1 MNYFDLFE
9 LPFRASIDHTGVQK
23 MYIQLQKKY
32 HPDFYT
38 KLTGEEQEIAENQSA
53 HINKAYS
60 IFRDKNKTL
69 EYFLRQKEII
79 EHDEKFNLPND
90 FLMEMLEI
98 NEAITDGENAR
109 ELVEVWQQKLE
120 DEVSDIL
127 KMQDSIDYTAEDL
140 SRLKTYYYKKKY
152 LLRILDRLA
161 DWRNIAPRFKIA
173 QVAKL
178 VDAPSSGG
186 GAARCAGSNP
196 VLGT

>member
-9 LPFRASIDHTGVQK
+9 LPFRASIDHTLVQK
-23 MYIQLQKKY
+23 KYIQLQKKY
-32 HPDFYT
+32 HPDFFT
-38 KLTGEEQEIAENQSA
+38 KLSEEEQQDAENQSA

-60 IFRDKNKTL
+60 IFRDNNKTL

-79 EHDEKFNLPND
+79 EHDEKVNLPND

-161 DWRNIAPRFKIA
+161 D
-173 QVAKL
+173 
-178 VDAPSSGG
+178 
-186 GAARCAGSNP
+186 
-196 VLGT
+196 

>member
-1 MNYFDLFE
+1 MNYFELFD

-23 MYIQLQKKY
+23 KYIQLQKKF

-38 KLTGEEQEIAENQSA
+38 KLSHDEQEDAENQSA
-53 HINKAYS
+53 HINKAYG
-60 IFRDKNKTL
+60 IFKDKNKTL

-98 NEAITDGENAR
+98 NEAITEKENAA
-109 ELVEVWQQKLE
+109 ELVNEWQQKLE

-127 KMQDSIDYTAEDL
+127 KSQDHIDYSAEDL

-161 DWRNIAPRFKIA
+161 D
-173 QVAKL
+173 
-178 VDAPSSGG
+178 
-186 GAARCAGSNP
+186 
-196 VLGT
+196 